1 MSATA
6 ELRILTGRHAGAR
19 APLAGGERMGADDG
33 CDLILTD
40 LDLPSDMGAWVQIAM
55 GRWWVRSSPPEAQ
68 ASADAPP
75 PEPASSWVSE
85 QPWGTVAYLGQVAI
99 TVSAADAAWQ
109 AVPHGHVDAAGAAAT
124 ADKTVAGTSVTAAN
138 GGSPTQA
145 SGTGDPM
152 LAVIPQNDAADPQHG
167 QHQALEQGGRA
178 VDATART
185 GADVAA
191 GAASSPKARRRW
203 QPALIIGLALAAL
216 LLSVFWSLLKGQ
228 GAQRAAQGAEASE
241 ASVAAAGAES
251 QQRLLRDIQ
260 LAIAR
265 VDPGL
270 RMRIEALPTG
280 GARVSGW
287 VADIA
292 QLDRLAE
299 GLSGIRPAPALAVRT
314 ASDLMD
320 DLVEA
325 GGPDAQ
331 ALRFELLGEGRVR
344 ANGLVMAPAERDR
357 VLALVRA
364 RVPPGIEIV
373 DGLRVASAQGGTV
386 QEWLRTAGFAG
397 AEARWDGEQMVIG
410 LEIGGQERSRLESLL
425 ARAATPLSGI
435 PFVLRAREVGR
446 APVVAAVPAVP
457 AHASK
462 APLPFSIRSVVG
474 GAVPYIVMGDGSKL
488 QPGGRHAGWRLVAV
502 EPDRI
507 VFDGPRS
514 LVVLR

>member
-1 MSATA
+1 MSAAA

-68 ASADAPP
+68 ALADAPP
-75 PEPASSWVSE
+75 ADPASSWVSE
-85 QPWGTVAYLGQVAI
+85 QPWGAVAYLGQVAI

-109 AVPHGHVDAAGAAAT
+109 AVPHGHVEAAGAAAT
-124 ADKTVAGTSVTAAN
+124 ADKTAAGTTLTAASA
-138 GGSPTQA
+138 GSPTQA
-145 SGTGDPM
+145 SGTGDPV

-167 QHQALEQGGRA
+167 HNPAPEPGGRA
-178 VDATART
+178 VDATVRT
-185 GADVAA
+185 GAGVAA
-191 GAASSPKARRRW
+191 GSAPAKARRRW

-228 GAQRAAQGAEASE
+228 GAQRAAEGAQASE
-241 ASVAAAGAES
+241 ANAAAAGAER

-270 RMRIEALPTG
+270 RLRIEALPAG

-299 GLSGIRPAPALAVRT
+299 GLAGIRPAPALAVRT

-344 ANGLVMAPAERDR
+344 AHGLVMAPAERDR

-410 LEIGGQERSRLESLL
+410 LDIGGQERARLESLL

-435 PFVLRAREVGR
+435 PFVLRTREVGR
-446 APVVAAVPAVP
+446 APAVAAVPAVP

-474 GAVPYIVMGDGSKL
+474 GAVPYIVLGDGSKL
-488 QPGGRHAGWRLVAV
+488 QPGGRRAGWRLVAV
-502 EPDRI
+502 ESDRI

>member
-1 MSATA
+1 MSAAA

-68 ASADAPP
+68 APADAPP
-75 PEPASSWVSE
+75 ADPASSWVSE
-85 QPWGTVAYLGQVAI
+85 QPWGAVAYLGQVAI

-109 AVPHGHVDAAGAAAT
+109 AVPHGHVEAAGAAAT
-124 ADKTVAGTSVTAAN
+124 ADKTAADTTLTAASA
-138 GGSPTQA
+138 GSPTQA
-145 SGTGDPM
+145 SRTGDPV

-167 QHQALEQGGRA
+167 HNPASEPGGRA
-178 VDATART
+178 VDATVRT
-185 GADVAA
+185 GAGVAA
-191 GAASSPKARRRW
+191 GSAPAKARRRW

-228 GAQRAAQGAEASE
+228 GAQRAAEGAQASE
-241 ASVAAAGAES
+241 ANAAAAGAER

-270 RMRIEALPTG
+270 RLRIEALPTG

-299 GLSGIRPAPALAVRT
+299 GLAGIRPAPALAVRT

-344 ANGLVMAPAERDR
+344 AHGLVMAPAERDR

-410 LEIGGQERSRLESLL
+410 LDIGGQERARLESLL

-435 PFVLRAREVGR
+435 PFVLRTREVGR
-446 APVVAAVPAVP
+446 APAVAAVPAVP

-474 GAVPYIVMGDGSKL
+474 GAVPYIVLGDGSKL
-488 QPGGRHAGWRLVAV
+488 QPGGRRAGWRLVAV
-502 EPDRI
+502 ESDRI

-514 LVVLR
+514 LVVMR

>member
-1 MSATA
+1 
-6 ELRILTGRHAGAR
+6 
-19 APLAGGERMGADDG
+19 
-33 CDLILTD
+33 
-40 LDLPSDMGAWVQIAM
+40 
-55 GRWWVRSSPPEAQ
+55 
-68 ASADAPP
+68 
-75 PEPASSWVSE
+75 
-85 QPWGTVAYLGQVAI
+85 
-99 TVSAADAAWQ
+99 
-109 AVPHGHVDAAGAAAT
+109 
-124 ADKTVAGTSVTAAN
+124 
-138 GGSPTQA
+138 
-145 SGTGDPM
+145 
-152 LAVIPQNDAADPQHG
+152 
-167 QHQALEQGGRA
+167 
-178 VDATART
+178 
-185 GADVAA
+185 
-191 GAASSPKARRRW
+191 
-203 QPALIIGLALAAL
+203 
-216 LLSVFWSLLKGQ
+216 
-228 GAQRAAQGAEASE
+228 
-241 ASVAAAGAES
+241 
-251 QQRLLRDIQ
+251 
-260 LAIAR
+260 
-265 VDPGL
+265 
-270 RMRIEALPTG
+270 MRIEALPTG

-344 ANGLVMAPAERDR
+344 AHGLVMAPAERDR

-435 PFVLRAREVGR
+435 PFVLRTREVGR

-474 GAVPYIVMGDGSKL
+474 GAVPYIVLGDGSKL
-488 QPGGRHAGWRLVAV
+488 QPGGRRAGWRLVAV

>member
-1 MSATA
+1 MSAAA

-68 ASADAPP
+68 ALADAPP
-75 PEPASSWVSE
+75 ADPASSWVSE
-85 QPWGTVAYLGQVAI
+85 QPWGAVAYLGQVAI

-109 AVPHGHVDAAGAAAT
+109 AVPHGHVEAAGAAAT
-124 ADKTVAGTSVTAAN
+124 ADKTAAGTTLTAASA
-138 GGSPTQA
+138 GSPTQA
-145 SGTGDPM
+145 SRTGDPV

-167 QHQALEQGGRA
+167 HNPASEPGERA
-178 VDATART
+178 VDATVRT
-185 GADVAA
+185 GAGVAA
-191 GAASSPKARRRW
+191 GSAPAKARRRW

-228 GAQRAAQGAEASE
+228 GAQRAAEGAQASE
-241 ASVAAAGAES
+241 ANAAAAGAER

-270 RMRIEALPTG
+270 RLRIEALPTG

-299 GLSGIRPAPALAVRT
+299 GLAGIRPAPALAVRT

-344 ANGLVMAPAERDR
+344 AHGLVMAPAERDR

-410 LEIGGQERSRLESLL
+410 LDIGGQERARLESLL

-435 PFVLRAREVGR
+435 PFVLRTREVGR
-446 APVVAAVPAVP
+446 APAVAAVPAVP

-474 GAVPYIVMGDGSKL
+474 GAVPYIVLGDGSKL
-488 QPGGRHAGWRLVAV
+488 QPGGRRAGWRLVAV
-502 EPDRI
+502 ESDRI